1 MPSKFHPITKINR
14 HTTQYCTHNIEPI
27 NICTKKTATSENTV
41 HHRQNEEDNR
51 KKRTNECIISKE
63 KCFSFQSNITYTA
76 RQFRKI

>member
-41 HHRQNEEDNR
+41 WYITDRM
-51 KKRTNECIISKE
+51 KKTTE
-63 KCFSFQSNITYTA
+63 KREQMSASFQKKNVLV
-76 RQFRKI
+76 FRAI